1 MIAIAKSIQPS
12 KRGELE
18 ITDINQAYLD
28 QGELSV
34 RILDRGTAWLDT
46 GTFNSLMQAGQFV
59 QAIEERQGLMVGS
72 IEEAAF
78 RSGFINKEQLHKL
91 VTLLLKSGY
100 AENLIKL

>member
-1 MIAIAKSIQPS
+1 M
-12 KRGELE
+12 
-18 ITDINQAYLD
+18 
-28 QGELSV
+28 SV

-59 QAIEERQGLMVGS
+59 QAIEERQGLKVGS
-72 IEEAAF
+72 IEEAAY

-91 VTLLLKSGY
+91 VTPLLKSGY